1 MVWVSKSKINKL
13 QFHTG
18 LSGLLAESP
27 VWTNQRSRLHPS
39 MDSLM
44 PLQRRVTS
52 RVLGHWPSCQS
63 WNIRSEKSDTSS
75 APLSE
80 HPLTEMFTCISAE
93 AWQACLIRSYPYPSV
108 PQACQAIAKSVVGTP
123 LINLTAGLTKEESF
137 GLIVVLVTF
146 MQQLRFS

>member
-27 VWTNQRSRLHPS
+27 VWTTQRSRPHPS

-93 AWQACLIRSYPYPSV
+93 AWQACLIPILPLPKCATGMPGNCQKCGRHTPDKPDRWAHKGRVLWSDCG
-108 PQACQAIAKSVVGTP
+108 ACNFHAAVEI
-123 LINLTAGLTKEESF
+123 
-137 GLIVVLVTF
+137 
-146 MQQLRFS
+146 